1 MFVEKYAKK
10 KGVLRAEHRTMK
22 FASPEPGLLEDVKC
36 RSRVVL
42 HMTRRLSI
50 FHENRPTIVDV
61 NLTVSEVNR
70 VADIGAYGA
79 GKSAVNKGLVGE
91 QLPTSG
97 SSGRPQVLGPSSW
110 MTT

>member
-42 HMTRRLSI
+42 RMTRRLSI

-61 NLTVSEVNR
+61 YLTVSEVNAWR
-70 VADIGAYGA
+70 TLVRTVQE
-79 GKSAVNKGLVGE
+79 SPRSTKGHPE
-91 QLPTSG
+91 Q
-97 SSGRPQVLGPSSW
+97 V
-110 MTT
+110 